1 MKPSFKYWIF
11 LVAIYFAVISIM
23 AASVL
28 GSWASL
34 NESQQLALQEM
45 LTKLIPFPLL
55 GTITILFI
63 IGALIN
69 LLFNDYIM
77 PILKMAE
84 SSRIITTVNPDH
96 RIELKNAS
104 KEIEYLAA
112 IINQFADAYAEL
124 QKNVDGRIAVAQA
137 AVNEERTRLAAL
149 MSELPHGVI
158 VCNSDGQV
166 LLYNQQAQELIN
178 NNSNSNGTGDP
189 GDQKEKPHGLL
200 GLGRSIF
207 SILERDQ
214 IVHGLEMLN
223 RCHATG
229 HSKLINN
236 SMMTLRNGVCLRVNM
251 APFFLDQEGKR
262 VISGFVL
269 TLEDMTRQIE
279 ADSRRDILIQSLIDD
294 QQKDLEDIRDSITT
308 ILSKP
313 RHDPEQLQEYRN
325 IIDRASKSLQGKIQE
340 ARANY
345 ALHLHAL
352 SKTENVLAEN
362 LLEVI
367 GQNISER
374 FEIQVINLAPQGIW
388 LEIDSYSMVQSLSH
402 LAGQLD
408 THSNINEILLTL
420 TINEDQQIEITVS
433 WPGQQADPALLEDWQ
448 QIPLIADTKGNLL
461 SFTDTIEN
469 SGGTITPLHDEDKQ
483 ACGIL
488 ITLPPVDQECRLSL
502 QSEIEHRPISYEF
515 DLFNR
520 GEVWE
525 ELGLTPLKKLTYVV
539 FDTETTGLHP
549 SQGDEIIQLGA
560 IRIVNGQI
568 LYREV
573 IDQLVDPKRF
583 VPPESV
589 AIHGIQPHLLKG
601 QPTIDKVLPH
611 FHKFAENSV
620 LVAHNAAFD
629 MRFLQILEERTGI
642 TFTHP
647 VLDTLLLSSI
657 VHPNQDNHSLDDL
670 AKRFNVTIVGRH
682 TALGDSIVTAEV
694 LLKLIPLLEAHEI
707 YTLSDALAAS
717 AQSQFAKVV
726 Y

>member
-23 AASVL
+23 ASSLIGA
-28 GSWASL
+28 WASL

-69 LLFNDYIM
+69 LLFNDYIL

-84 SSRIITTVNPDH
+84 SSRIITTANPDH
-96 RIELKNAS
+96 RIELKSAS
-104 KEIEYLAA
+104 KEIEYLAE
-112 IINQFADAYAEL
+112 IINQSADAYAEL
-124 QKNVDGRIAVAQA
+124 QKNVDGRVRVAQA

-166 LLYNQQAQELIN
+166 LLYNQQAQKLIN
-178 NNSNSNGTGDP
+178 SNANSDS
-189 GDQKEKPHGLL
+189 GDQDEKPQGLL

-214 IVHGLEMLN
+214 VVHGLEMLN

-236 SMMTLRNGVCLRVNM
+236 SMMTLRNGACLRVNM
-251 APFFLDQEGKR
+251 APFFLEQEDKK

-294 QQKDLEDIRDSITT
+294 QQKDLEDIRNSITT

-313 RHDPEQLQEYRN
+313 AHDPERLQEYRN
-325 IIDRASKSLQGKIQE
+325 IIDRASKSLQNKVRE

-345 ALHLHAL
+345 AMHLHAL

-367 GQNISER
+367 AQNISDR

-408 THSNINEILLTL
+408 SRSSISEILLTL
-420 TINEDQQIEITVS
+420 TINEKQQIEIALT
-433 WPGQQADPALLEDWQ
+433 WPGQQADIALLETWQ
-448 QIPLIADTKGNLL
+448 QTPLIADAKGNLL
-461 SFTDTIEN
+461 SFTDTIEK
-469 SGGTITPLHDEDKQ
+469 SAGTITPLYEDDEN

-502 QSEIEHRPISYEF
+502 QSDIEHRPISYEF

-525 ELGLTPLKKLTYVV
+525 ELGQTPLKKLTYVV

-573 IDQLVDPKRF
+573 IDQLIDPKRT

-601 QPTIDKVLPH
+601 QPSIDKVLPH
-611 FHKFAENSV
+611 FQKFTDNSV

-629 MRFLQILEERTGI
+629 MRFLQIQEERSGI
-642 TFTHP
+642 SFTNP

-682 TALGDSIVTAEV
+682 TALGDSIVTAEI

-717 AQSQFAKVV
+717 AQSQYAKVV

>member
-23 AASVL
+23 AASL
-28 GSWASL
+28 IGSWASL

-45 LTKLIPFPLL
+45 LPKLIPFPLL

-84 SSRIITTVNPDH
+84 SSRIITTVNPEH
-96 RIELKNAS
+96 RIELKAAS
-104 KEIEYLAA
+104 KEIEYLAK
-112 IINQFADAYAEL
+112 IINQSADAYTAL
-124 QKNVDGRIAVAQA
+124 QKNVDARIASAQA
-137 AVNEERTRLAAL
+137 AINEERTRLAAL

-166 LLYNQQAQELIN
+166 LLYNQQAQELISN
-178 NNSNSNGTGDP
+178 NQSGSNQNS
-189 GDQKEKPHGLL
+189 QGLL

-207 SILERDQ
+207 GILDRDQ
-214 IVHGLEMLN
+214 IAHGLEMLN
-223 RCHATG
+223 RCHASG
-229 HSKLINN
+229 RSKLINN
-236 SMMTLRNGVCLRVNM
+236 SMMTLRNGACLRVNM
-251 APFFLDQEGKR
+251 APFFLEQEEKH

-279 ADSRRDILIQSLIDD
+279 ADSRRDVLIQSLIDE
-294 QQKDLEDIRDSITT
+294 QQKDLEDIRNSITS
-308 ILSKP
+308 ILAKP
-313 RHDPEQLQEYRN
+313 QHDPEQLQEYRRV
-325 IIDRASKSLQGKIQE
+325 IDHASRALEKKVIE
-340 ARANY
+340 ARTNY
-345 ALHLHAL
+345 AQHLHAL

-367 GQNISER
+367 SQNISER
-374 FEIQVINLAPQGIW
+374 FDLQIINLAPKGVW
-388 LEIDSYSMVQSLSH
+388 LEIDSYSMVQAFSH
-402 LAGQLD
+402 LAGQLSK
-408 THSNINEILLTL
+408 HSSLKDVLLTL
-420 TINEDQQIEITVS
+420 TINEKQQIEIVIS
-433 WPGQQADPALLEDWQ
+433 WPGQHADPSLLKSWQ
-448 QIPLIADTKGNLL
+448 QTPLIAETSGKLL
-461 SFTDTIEN
+461 SFTDTIEKA
-469 SGGTITPLHDEDKQ
+469 SGTIETLMDDEKQ

-488 ITLPPVDQECRLSL
+488 ITLPPVDQECRLAV

-520 GEVWE
+520 VEEWE
-525 ELGLTPLKKLTYVV
+525 ELGQTPLRKLTYVV
-539 FDTETTGLHP
+539 FDTETTGLNP
-549 SQGDEIIQLGA
+549 TQGDEIIQLGA
-560 IRIVNGQI
+560 IRIVNGNI
-568 LYREV
+568 LYREI
-573 IDQLVDPKRF
+573 IDQLIDPQRT
-583 VPPESV
+583 VPVESV

-601 QPTIDKVLPH
+601 QPTIGKVLPH
-611 FHKFAENSV
+611 FQKFSENSV

-629 MRFLQILEERTGI
+629 MRFLQIQEERSGI
-642 TFTHP
+642 TLTNP

-707 YTLSDALAAS
+707 HTLSDAIAAS
-717 AQSQFAKVV
+717 AQSQYAKVA

>member
-11 LVAIYFAVISIM
+11 LVSIYFAVISIM
-23 AASVL
+23 ASSLIGA
-28 GSWASL
+28 WASL

-104 KEIEYLAA
+104 KEIEYLAE
-112 IINQFADAYAEL
+112 IINQSADAYAEL
-124 QKNVDGRIAVAQA
+124 QKNVDGRITVAQA
-137 AVNEERTRLAAL
+137 AINEERTRLAAL

-178 NNSNSNGTGDP
+178 NSTDNDSNDENG
-189 GDQKEKPHGLL
+189 KPQGLL

-214 IVHGLEMLN
+214 IAHGLEMLN
-223 RCHATG
+223 RCHASG
-229 HSKLINN
+229 HPKLINN

-251 APFFLDQEGKR
+251 APFFLEQENKK

-294 QQKDLEDIRDSITT
+294 QQKDLEDIRDSITS

-313 RHDPEQLQEYRN
+313 AHDPDQLQEYRK
-325 IIDRASKSLQGKIQE
+325 IIDRASKSLQSKVQQ

-367 GQNISER
+367 SQNISER
-374 FEIQVINLAPQGIW
+374 FEMQVINLAPEGIW

-408 THSNINEILLTL
+408 SHSSISEILLTL
-420 TINEDQQIEITVS
+420 TINQTQQIEIAIT
-433 WPGQQADPALLEDWQ
+433 WPGQQADPALLETWQ
-448 QIPLIADTKGNLL
+448 QTPLIADTKGNLL
-461 SFTDTIEN
+461 SFTDTIEK
-469 SGGTITPLHDEDKQ
+469 SAGTITPLYDDDEQ
-483 ACGIL
+483 ACGVL

-502 QSEIEHRPISYEF
+502 QSDIEHRPISYEF

-525 ELGLTPLKKLTYVV
+525 ELGQTPLKKLTYVV
-539 FDTETTGLHP
+539 FDTETTGLNP

-573 IDQLVDPKRF
+573 IDQLVDPKRI

-601 QPTIDKVLPH
+601 QPSIDKVLPH
-611 FHKFAENSV
+611 FHKFSENSV

-642 TFTHP
+642 TFSNP

-657 VHPNQDNHSLDDL
+657 VHPNQENHSLDDL

-682 TALGDSIVTAEV
+682 TALGDSIVTAEI
-694 LLKLIPLLEAHEI
+694 LLKLIPLLEAHKI
-707 YTLSDALAAS
+707 HTLSDALAAS
-717 AQSQFAKVV
+717 AQSQYAKVV

>member
-1 MKPSFKYWIF
+1 MKPSYKYWIF

-23 AASVL
+23 AASII
-28 GSWASL
+28 GAWASL

-96 RIELKNAS
+96 RIELKSTS
-104 KEIEYLAA
+104 KEIEYLAE
-112 IINQFADAYAEL
+112 IINQSADAYAQL
-124 QKNVDGRIAVAQA
+124 QKNVDGRIAAAQA
-137 AVNEERTRLAAL
+137 AINEERTRLAAL

-166 LLYNQQAQELIN
+166 LLYNQQAQGLIN
-178 NNSNSNGTGDP
+178 NNTSNDANG
-189 GDQKEKPHGLL
+189 QEEKTQGLL

-251 APFFLDQEGKR
+251 APFFLEQKEKK

-294 QQKDLEDIRDSITT
+294 QQKDLEDIRNSITT

-313 RHDPEQLQEYRN
+313 AHDPKLLQEYRYT
-325 IIDRASKSLQGKIQE
+325 IDQASKSLQDKIRE

-367 GQNISER
+367 AQNISDR
-374 FEIQVINLAPQGIW
+374 FDIQVINLAPQGIW

-408 THSNINEILLTL
+408 THSHINEILLTL
-420 TINEDQQIEITVS
+420 TINENQQIEIAIT
-433 WPGQQADPALLEDWQ
+433 WPGQQADPALLETWQ
-448 QIPLIADTKGNLL
+448 QTPLIADNKGNLL
-461 SFTDTIEN
+461 SFTDTVEK
-469 SGGTITPLHDEDKQ
+469 SAGTITPLYDDDEQ
-483 ACGIL
+483 ASGVL

-502 QSEIEHRPISYEF
+502 QSDIEHRPISYEF

-525 ELGLTPLKKLTYVV
+525 ELGQTPLKKLTYVV

-611 FHKFAENSV
+611 FYKFAENSV

>member
-23 AASVL
+23 AASL
-28 GSWASL
+28 IGSWASI

-45 LTKLIPFPLL
+45 LPKLVPFPLL
-55 GTITILFI
+55 GSITILFI

-84 SSRIITTVNPDH
+84 SSRIITTVNPEH
-96 RIELKNAS
+96 RIELKAAS
-104 KEIEYLAA
+104 KEIEYLAK
-112 IINQFADAYAEL
+112 IINQSADAYAAL
-124 QKNVDGRIAVAQA
+124 QKNVDARVASAQA
-137 AVNEERTRLAAL
+137 AINEERTRLAAL

-158 VCNSDGQV
+158 VCNGDGQV

-178 NNSNSNGTGDP
+178 NNSGSKQNA
-189 GDQKEKPHGLL
+189 QGLL

-207 SILERDQ
+207 GILDRDQ
-214 IVHGLEMLN
+214 IAHGLEMLN

-236 SMMTLRNGVCLRVNM
+236 SMMTLRNGACLRVNM
-251 APFFLDQEGKR
+251 APFFLEQEEKHL
-262 VISGFVL
+262 ISGFVL

-279 ADSRRDILIQSLIDD
+279 ADSRRDILIQSLIDE
-294 QQKDLEDIRDSITT
+294 QQKDLEEIRSSITS
-308 ILSKP
+308 ILAKP
-313 RHDPEQLQEYRN
+313 QHDPEQLQEYRRV
-325 IIDRASKSLQGKIQE
+325 IDRASRALQEKVVE

-367 GQNISER
+367 SQNISER
-374 FEIQVINLAPQGIW
+374 FDLQIINLAPQGIW
-388 LEIDSYSMVQSLSH
+388 LEIDSYSMVQAFSH
-402 LAGQLD
+402 LAGQLSK
-408 THSNINEILLTL
+408 HSSLKDVVLTL
-420 TINEDQQIEITVS
+420 TINEQQQIEIVIS
-433 WPGQQADPALLEDWQ
+433 WPGQHADPRLLTNWQ
-448 QIPLIADTKGNLL
+448 QTPLIADTNGKLL
-461 SFTDTIEN
+461 SFTDTIEKA
-469 SGGTITPLHDEDKQ
+469 SGAIDILLDHEKQ

-488 ITLPPVDQECRLSL
+488 ITLPPVDQECRLAV
-502 QSEIEHRPISYEF
+502 QSDIEHRPISYEF

-520 GEVWE
+520 GEEWE
-525 ELGLTPLKKLTYVV
+525 ELGQTPLRKLTYVV
-539 FDTETTGLHP
+539 FDTETTGLNP
-549 SQGDEIIQLGA
+549 TQGDEIIQLGA
-560 IRIVNGQI
+560 IRIVNGNI
-568 LYREV
+568 LYREI
-573 IDQLVDPKRF
+573 IDQLIDPQRT
-583 VPPESV
+583 VPAESV

-611 FHKFAENSV
+611 FQKFSENSV

-629 MRFLQILEERTGI
+629 MRFLQIQEERSGI
-642 TFTHP
+642 TLTNP

-657 VHPNQDNHSLDDL
+657 IHPNQGNHSLDDL

-707 YTLSDALAAS
+707 YTLSDAIAAS
-717 AQSQFAKVV
+717 AQSQYAKVA

>member
-23 AASVL
+23 AASL
-28 GSWASL
+28 IGSWASI

-63 IGALIN
+63 IGALVN

-84 SSRIITTVNPDH
+84 SARIITTVNPEH
-96 RIELKNAS
+96 RIELKAAS
-104 KEIEYLAA
+104 KEIEYLAK
-112 IINQFADAYAEL
+112 IINQSADAYTAL
-124 QKNVDGRIAVAQA
+124 QKNVDARVASAQA
-137 AVNEERTRLAAL
+137 AINEERTRLAAL

-166 LLYNQQAQELIN
+166 LLYNQQAQELISS
-178 NNSNSNGTGDP
+178 NNSDNKQNA
-189 GDQKEKPHGLL
+189 QGLL

-207 SILERDQ
+207 GILERDQ
-214 IVHGLEMLN
+214 IAHGLEMLN
-223 RCHATG
+223 RCHVTG

-236 SMMTLRNGVCLRVNM
+236 SMMTLRNGACLRVNM
-251 APFFLDQEGKR
+251 APFFLEQEEKH

-269 TLEDMTRQIE
+269 TLEDMTHQIE
-279 ADSRRDILIQSLIDD
+279 ADSRRDVLIQSLIDE
-294 QQKDLEDIRDSITT
+294 QQKDLEEIRKSITS

-313 RHDPEQLQEYRN
+313 QHDPEQLQEYRK
-325 IIDRASKSLQGKIQE
+325 IIDHASMALQDKVIE

-367 GQNISER
+367 SQNISER
-374 FEIQVINLAPQGIW
+374 FDLQVINLAPQGFW
-388 LEIDSYSMVQSLSH
+388 LEIDSYSMVQAFSH
-402 LAGQLD
+402 LAGQLSKHASIKD
-408 THSNINEILLTL
+408 ILLTL
-420 TINEDQQIEITVS
+420 TANEQQQIEIVIS
-433 WPGQQADPALLEDWQ
+433 WPGQDADPNLLSNWQ
-448 QIPLIADTKGNLL
+448 KTPLIADTKGKLL
-461 SFTDTIEN
+461 SFTDTIEK
-469 SGGTITPLHDEDKQ
+469 SSGTIETLLGEDKQ

-488 ITLPPVDQECRLSL
+488 ITLPPVDQECRLSV

-520 GEVWE
+520 GEEWE
-525 ELGLTPLKKLTYVV
+525 ELGHTPLRKLTYVV
-539 FDTETTGLHP
+539 FDTETTGLNP
-549 SQGDEIIQLGA
+549 TQGDEIIQLGA
-560 IRIVNGQI
+560 IRIVNGNI

-573 IDQLVDPKRF
+573 IDQLVDPQRM
-583 VPPESV
+583 VPVESV

-611 FHKFAENSV
+611 FQKFSENSV

-629 MRFLQILEERTGI
+629 MRFLQIQEERSGI
-642 TFTHP
+642 TLTNP

-657 VHPNQDNHSLDDL
+657 VHANLGDHSLDDL

-707 YTLSDALAAS
+707 YTLSDAINAS
-717 AQSQFAKVV
+717 AQSQYAKVA